1 MCLHS
6 FVWVKLIV
14 SFTNDGATELN
25 YNSGLYN
32 KQWGFT
38 YSSESFKIRIRIT
51 DIHLFHT
58 APIEEKYFYTL
69 FFFKYI
75 YYFNLLLE

>member
-1 MCLHS
+1 MSHKFVTHILYIYVTYIYNIGILYICMCLPS

-32 KQWGFT
+32 KQ
-38 YSSESFKIRIRIT
+38 
-51 DIHLFHT
+51 
-58 APIEEKYFYTL
+58 
-69 FFFKYI
+69 
-75 YYFNLLLE
+75 

>member
-58 APIEEKYFYTL
+58 APIEEKIFLYP
-69 FFFKYI
+69 FFH
-75 YYFNLLLE
+75 